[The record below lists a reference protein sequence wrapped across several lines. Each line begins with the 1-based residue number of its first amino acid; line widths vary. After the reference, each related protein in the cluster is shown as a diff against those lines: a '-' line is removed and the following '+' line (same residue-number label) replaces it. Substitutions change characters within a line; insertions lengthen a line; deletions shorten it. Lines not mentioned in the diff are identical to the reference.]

1 MKNFFTALRDK
12 LRKIKKKIYEFKLFQ
27 NRFIFLCIPLVVV
40 LVALICGTI
49 YQLSPK
55 YDKFANI
62 GVDFQGGTLLNVEMT
77 SNNPNFAID
86 MNKSNFDYNTEIIKG
101 VLSNYGFAAS
111 TVQASGE
118 SAIVIRYSNVAYGND
133 PTRESVDYGKDEKV
147 FEMEEINKKISADI
161 VNAFKT
167 NERYADKDVIV
178 TTSSSLIGNS
188 SSINLL
194 KSALI
199 ACSIAILAMF
209 IYIIIRFNPFSAI
222 ATYIALMHDIII
234 MMAFTVIFR
243 VEIGST
249 IVAAII
255 TIIGYS
261 INNTIVIFDRLRDI
275 IKPYKVSKKNF
286 SVPEIVNESVS
297 KSLTRTIYATLTT
310 LITISILAILGVST
324 IRTFALPIIFGL
336 FAGFFSANTLSA
348 PLWGMFTLSWEK
360 RKLKKKKAASASYTK
375 RK

>member
-1 MKNFFTALRDK
+1 MKNVFTALRDK

-77 SNNPNFAID
+77 SNNPNVAID